1 MQLMKS
7 ISLLGLVAVQSLAE
21 PIRIPSYLEARDGL
35 NEKRVPASD
44 WVPSPD
50 CLMVEMGQKDSVGR
64 GAAIIDCSLSNVAET
79 DGLDTCIAVV
89 VINRDAQE
97 DDNDRFLAH
106 VSSGSWES
114 QLNGLYEAMD
124 LSNPRVMI
132 IVPNPKDSIA
142 PGAQDQ
148 WNKDVIQHVVNQ
160 WRGYNPLSYVRD
172 GSRLREDG
180 GSRLWIEGNNVVH
193 WGVTG
198 QVIQPRS

>member
-64 GAAIIDCSLSNVAET
+64 GAAIN
-79 DGLDTCIAVV
+79 
-89 VINRDAQE
+89 AQE